1 MLSYIRLKNFKSFS
15 DIYVNFNGT
24 HEHPKKLIAIYGENG
39 AGKTNLMQA
48 ISFLTQTIE
57 TLAYPDKF
65 GSREAL
71 DKLINDKDVP
81 PEIIQMI
88 FDSTFLSIEK
98 MYDRYKMIGSDEE
111 MELEFGF
118 IIEGHDGMY
127 RLKIENGIVSEEQLE
142 FLVRSRRGMYFNIS
156 SNSMWL
162 SPSVFVERQYK
173 TEIEEQI
180 DKYWGKHTFLAILFK
195 ELKEK
200 NHSYFI
206 NQLGENLDKFFD
218 WLKSLTVWC
227 KGFTSEMA
235 HITVPFRMMS
245 SLDKGK
251 INQSLGYE
259 LEICEHA
266 LNSFFTSLYSDIKA
280 VSYHKELVDGKISYE
295 LFVTKQIDGRYIEIS
310 ISQESAGTRKLLQIF
325 PVFFAS
331 YMGKTVA
338 IDEIDNGIHD
348 RLIVDVLKE
357 ISNHL
362 SGQLII
368 TTHNTLL
375 MKTISPESMY
385 VIREDFE
392 GKKEVCT
399 LAELGGKKYQE
410 EYLRGDFGGIPC
422 LGDFDFEEIS
432 NDIVEAL
439 NSNKVTETGD
449 RFEENN

>member
-1 MLSYIRLKNFKSFS
+1 
-15 DIYVNFNGT
+15 
-24 HEHPKKLIAIYGENG
+24 
-39 AGKTNLMQA
+39 
-48 ISFLTQTIE
+48 
-57 TLAYPDKF
+57 
-65 GSREAL
+65 
-71 DKLINDKDVP
+71 
-81 PEIIQMI
+81 
-88 FDSTFLSIEK
+88 
-98 MYDRYKMIGSDEE
+98 
-111 MELEFGF
+111 
-118 IIEGHDGMY
+118 
-127 RLKIENGIVSEEQLE
+127 
-142 FLVRSRRGMYFNIS
+142 
-156 SNSMWL
+156 
-162 SPSVFVERQYK
+162 
-173 TEIEEQI
+173 
-180 DKYWGKHTFLAILFK
+180 
-195 ELKEK
+195 
-200 NHSYFI
+200 
-206 NQLGENLDKFFD
+206 
-218 WLKSLTVWC
+218 
-227 KGFTSEMA
+227 MA

-392 GKKEVCT
+392 GKKEICT

-439 NSNKVTETGD
+439 NSNQVTETGD

>member
-1 MLSYIRLKNFKSFS
+1 MLYPSS
-15 DIYVNFNGT
+15 DIL
-24 HEHPKKLIAIYGENG
+24 PSANG

-71 DKLINDKDVP
+71 NKLINDKDVP

-142 FLVRSRRGMYFNIS
+142 FLVRSRRGMYFNNS

-295 LFVTKQIDGRYIEIS
+295 L
-310 ISQESAGTRKLLQIF
+310 L
-325 PVFFAS
+325 
-331 YMGKTVA
+331 
-338 IDEIDNGIHD
+338 
-348 RLIVDVLKE
+348 
-357 ISNHL
+357 
-362 SGQLII
+362 
-368 TTHNTLL
+368 
-375 MKTISPESMY
+375 
-385 VIREDFE
+385 
-392 GKKEVCT
+392 
-399 LAELGGKKYQE
+399 
-410 EYLRGDFGGIPC
+410 
-422 LGDFDFEEIS
+422 
-432 NDIVEAL
+432 
-439 NSNKVTETGD
+439 
-449 RFEENN
+449 